1 MPPLFGGKVAD
12 EIASGAARTEFAT
25 IFSAQRQTLVR
36 LLARLT
42 GDRHIAEDLAQDAF
56 VKVAAAAE
64 TGDVQHLQPFLYQ
77 TARNLAFDHLRKQKV
92 RALVHPRPDA
102 ALEAVVETVPTAEP
116 SPERQVLD
124 RDRVRRFQAALAEL
138 PDRARQV
145 LVLHRLHGLPL
156 AEISRRF
163 GVSERTIAK
172 DLALALNHCLS
183 VDTA

>member
-1 MPPLFGGKVAD
+1 MAD
-12 EIASGAARTEFAT
+12 EIASGTARTEFAA
-25 IFSAQRQTLVR
+25 IFSAQRQTLIR

-64 TGDVQHLQPFLYQ
+64 AGQVQHLQAFLYQ

-92 RALVHPRPDA
+92 RALVHPQSNV
-102 ALEAVVETVPTAEP
+102 ALRAVVENMPTAEP
-116 SPERQVLD
+116 SPETQVLD

-138 PDRARQV
+138 PARARQV

-156 AEISRRF
+156 AEIGHRF

-172 DLALALNHCLS
+172 DLAAALKHCLS
-183 VDTA
+183 ADTA

>member
-1 MPPLFGGKVAD
+1 MAD
-12 EIASGAARTEFAT
+12 DIASGTARTEFAA
-25 IFSAQRQTLVR
+25 IFSAQRQTLIR

-56 VKVAAAAE
+56 LKVAAAAE
-64 TGDVQHLQPFLYQ
+64 AGDVQHLQPFLYQ

-102 ALEAVVETVPTAEP
+102 ALEAAVDAVPAADP
-116 SPERQVLD
+116 SPETRMLD
-124 RDRVRRFQAALAEL
+124 RDRVRRFQAALADL
-138 PDRARQV
+138 PARARQV

-156 AEISRRF
+156 AEIGRRF

-172 DLALALNHCLS
+172 DLALALKHCLS